1 MSYAISLT
9 NSTDIGN
16 NITEFTCQ
24 LADPI
29 VVKRNSYIQI
39 NNAYIEKTNNQNNP
53 DGVFLYIK
61 EFSSC
66 NTYMCNKN
74 HNSAKCGMIG
84 HITSFPGFGIQMDDL
99 LFYNV
104 SSPKIPINNGQDLI
118 LNNLNVELRDR
129 EGNILNGA
137 GINNVI
143 VQIFISDN
151 PILMG

>member
-1 MSYAISLT
+1 
-9 NSTDIGN
+9 
-16 NITEFTCQ
+16 
-24 LADPI
+24 
-29 VVKRNSYIQI
+29 
-39 NNAYIEKTNNQNNP
+39 
-53 DGVFLYIK
+53 
-61 EFSSC
+61 
-66 NTYMCNKN
+66 
-74 HNSAKCGMIG
+74 
-84 HITSFPGFGIQMDDL
+84 MDDL

>member
-1 MSYAISLT
+1 MSYAITLT

-16 NITEFTCQ
+16 NITQFINQ

-29 VVKRNSYIQI
+29 IIKKNSYIQI
-39 NNAYIEKTNNQNNP
+39 NNAYIEKTGGQANP
-53 DGVFLYIK
+53 HGVFIYIK

-84 HITSFPGFGIQMDDL
+84 CITSFQNPTNAQGNIL
-99 LFYNV
+99 TYATSN
-104 SSPKIPINNGQDLI
+104 PKIPINNGYDVQ

-137 GINNVI
+137 GINNVVI
-143 VQIFISDN
+143 SIFISDN
-151 PILMG
+151 PSLMG

>member
-1 MSYAISLT
+1 MSYAITLT

-16 NITEFTCQ
+16 NITEFINQ

-29 VVKRNSYIQI
+29 VVKKNSYIQI
-39 NNAYIEKTNNQNNP
+39 NNAYIEKTNAQVNP
-53 DGVFLYIK
+53 HGVFVYIK

-84 HITSFPGFGIQMDDL
+84 HITSFPGTGPTADDVL
-99 LFYNV
+99 VYNV
-104 SSPKIPINNGQDLI
+104 SNPKIPINNGQDLI

-137 GINNVI
+137 GINNVVI
-143 VQIFISDN
+143 SIFISDN
-151 PILMG
+151 PLLMG